1 MTLEAL
7 LDISA
12 DVRSA
17 CKKHLLQSQRKS
29 EREPVSLLNWLLF
42 NNINI
47 TNPASM
53 EHLSCCEDD
62 GTGRGRTKI
71 VAAGS
76 FAVSVDW
83 TAVDRRNFHPSLDLL
98 LFLCG

>member
-1 MTLEAL
+1 
-7 LDISA
+7 
-12 DVRSA
+12 
-17 CKKHLLQSQRKS
+17 
-29 EREPVSLLNWLLF
+29 
-42 NNINI
+42 
-47 TNPASM
+47 M

-62 GTGRGRTKI
+62 GTGRGRAKI
-71 VAAGS
+71 AAAGS